1 MKPAPQIVVIHGALG
16 SAEQMLPITSELAR
30 LGTVHNVQLPGH
42 GDTPLSDAAA
52 FSITGFAESLRER
65 ISAIRAAAGADSTIV
80 VFGYSMGGY
89 VALALEASAPGTF
102 TSIVTLGTKF
112 AWSPALALRELSRL
126 DPNIIQ
132 EKIPKF
138 ASMLSERHANAGG
151 WKLVLERT
159 GKLLTEL
166 SDKPILNRETL
177 AQVHSRVTVA
187 VGSLDDTVNLE
198 EAIEYASFMPHAT
211 ARSLADVPHPIE
223 KVPVATVIAL
233 IEEALIA

>member
-1 MKPAPQIVVIHGALG
+1 M
-16 SAEQMLPITSELAR
+16 PICNELAR

-42 GDTPLSDAAA
+42 GDTPLGDDAA
-52 FSITGFAESLRER
+52 FSIAGFVESLRNSV
-65 ISAIRAAAGADSTIV
+65 SAIRAAAGTDSRIV

-102 TSIVTLGTKF
+102 ASIITLGTKF

-132 EKIPKF
+132 EKIPRF
-138 ASMLSERHANAGG
+138 ASILSARHANAGG

-166 SDKPILNRETL
+166 GDAPILNRDTL
-177 AQVHSRVTVA
+177 GKVRSTVTVT
-187 VGSLDDTVNLE
+187 VGLLDDTVNLE
-198 EAIEYASFMPHAT
+198 EAIEYASFMPNAT

-223 KVPVATVIAL
+223 KVPVETISSLV
-233 IEEALIA
+233 EEALARAS